1 MKGLQQPAV
10 WREVLRKHQVQI
22 EAAVFEP
29 EGRVARTIK
38 TNRRALDAA
47 GDDAVDPF
55 GNGLPML
62 NIGRPDTPLGLHA
75 EN

>member
-10 WREVLRKHQVQI
+10 WREVLGKHQVQV
-22 EAAVFEP
+22 EAAVSEP

-47 GDDAVDPF
+47 GDDAVDPL